1 MIAGTVGYA
10 EAAEVLA
17 RQYEGLAF
25 VDAHKDV
32 LHLFPTTASRIL
44 DVGAGSGRDAAALAR
59 AGHQVLAVE
68 PTDEL
73 RAVGERLHPSKNIEW
88 LADALP
94 DLSTLPP
101 TCDFDLILLSAVWM
115 HLDKHERHTAMG
127 RLATLTTP
135 TARIVLTLRHGPV
148 PPGRRMF
155 DVSAQETITNATTN
169 GLTLIHHSLRQDVL
183 GRPNLNWTT
192 LAFTPIPHP

>member
-25 VDAHKDV
+25 VDVHKDV
-32 LHLFPTTASRIL
+32 LHLFPTPASRIL

-59 AGHQVLAVE
+59 AGHHVVAVE

-73 RAVGERLHPSKNIEW
+73 RAVGERLHASERIEW

-94 DLSTLPP
+94 DLSALPA
-101 TCDFDLILLSAVWM
+101 TCDFDMILLSAVWM

-127 RLATLTTP
+127 RLATLTAP
-135 TARIVLTLRHGPV
+135 SARIILTLRHGPV

-155 DVSAQETITNATTN
+155 DVSAEETIANAAAA
-169 GLTLIHHSLRQDVL
+169 GLRLVHRSSRQDAL
-183 GRPNLNWTT
+183 GRPDLTWTI
-192 LAFTPIPHP
+192 LAFKPTTHP